1 MSDIYHRPALRQ
13 KFPVFPSC
21 LLVAPYSQSHHILN
35 PLHPEVS
42 WGPSILIFIKHH
54 KAISRALWG
63 KHLRGGV
70 GRGRGRVGFLIKPP
84 FIPSSFSL
92 GLLAEISSQF
102 SGSKEILS
110 GERGPAFK
118 GKGSQRL
125 SPFKHVDRAVWLRE
139 VLDIQ

>member
-1 MSDIYHRPALRQ
+1 M
-13 KFPVFPSC
+13 
-21 LLVAPYSQSHHILN
+21 
-35 PLHPEVS
+35 
-42 WGPSILIFIKHH
+42 
-54 KAISRALWG
+54 
-63 KHLRGGV
+63 
-70 GRGRGRVGFLIKPP
+70 GFLIKPP

-110 GERGPAFK
+110 GERGPAFN

-139 VLDIQ
+139 VLDTRSDGGNGIGHILASLTDFSKPVDSCGGDLIALRAAV